1 MKHHR
6 KDYSLDI
13 TGNITVETSQENITV
28 ETSQEKIKVETSH
41 EKITVETSQEK
52 IMVET
57 SQEKIIVE
65 TSQEHFIV
73 ETSQE
78 HFIVETSQQRLQLR
92 LEVKTA
98 IVYEL
103 TNGFDS
109 FCPIYNYSTSQY
121 LRKTVRFDKP
131 CNL

>member
-1 MKHHR
+1 MRRHRKRLQLKHHR

-52 IMVET
+52 I
-57 SQEKIIVE
+57 
-65 TSQEHFIV
+65 IV

-121 LRKTVRFDKP
+121 IRNSSL
-131 CNL
+131 